1 MTSNRPSSGRLPS
14 LSVAYLAISWMLAN
28 TRLSIRRRLPS
39 SSLMGKG
46 RKREKDR
53 TTVTISR
60 HDPLPPSSRSTA
72 TTGVRPT
79 PM

>member
-1 MTSNRPSSGRLPS
+1 
-14 LSVAYLAISWMLAN
+14 LAN
-28 TRLSIRRRLPS
+28 TRLSMVRRLPS
-39 SSLMGKG
+39 SSLIGNG

-60 HDPLPPSSRSTA
+60 HDPFPPSSRSTA